1 MLYWYNT
8 SKQIDSLYQM
18 EKQKTHFYSKI
29 TGIQANNYETLQQI
43 YKNKSAIE
51 EAIANEKDG
60 QISDLKKRNRRLVLL
75 NTLTT
80 ITTVAVATYTV
91 YLTLIVR

>member
-43 YKNKSAIE
+43 YKNKSAVE
-51 EAIANEKDG
+51 EAIANEKDE
-60 QISDLKKRNRRLVLL
+60 QITDLKKRNRRLVIV
-75 NTLTT
+75 NA
-80 ITTVAVATYTV
+80 ISTVAASAIAVYTV
-91 YLTLIVR
+91 YWTLIVP